1 MVTDIKKKLL
11 DEWTFS
17 WPIMNV
23 LIGGRSSIDLPEIQI
38 AGFEEAT
45 AFIKSYGYDP
55 DKTHDARLMHAV
67 ICESLSFIERW
78 LMPKEWKNGLQPPD
92 EVLLCQDPRQ
102 LLLWACDR
110 SVDVHQ
116 RKIWSCAVLR
126 VMHTIAHIEGAF
138 RYSDIDVARDEI
150 IARVQSV
157 VAYDERGDSWIQFD
171 DQRIKLHKLEWK
183 TQKSRDSVLLKLLHK
198 RANVAETIYDM
209 LGVRFIAEHQSDVMQ
224 IVKLLQKSHVISF
237 PNAIP
242 SRSRNS
248 IIDADAFRVRV
259 DQVRTEYMMGKISSE
274 EFQIRLESMEID
286 PPEMDKENLHSGSEY
301 RAVQMTC
308 RQLIRTPRPLATLR
322 KNLQH
327 ELEKMPVGNIF
338 SRHVAELINVLR
350 NISKLAG
357 DDEFSFFP
365 FEIQVMDK
373 KAWDINTTGKAS
385 HTKYKK
391 SQLKAARRRVLNE
404 ILPLA

>member
-1 MVTDIKKKLL
+1 MAIDIKKKLL

-38 AGFEEAT
+38 SGFEEAT

-55 DKTHDARLMHAV
+55 EKIHDARLMHAA

-92 EVLLCQDPRQ
+92 EVLMCHDPRN

-110 SVDVHQ
+110 SSAAIQ
-116 RKIWSCAVLR
+116 RRIWSCAILR

-150 IARVQSV
+150 IGRIQSV

-183 TQKSRDSVLLKLLHK
+183 IQKSRDSVLLKLLHK

-248 IIDADAFRVRV
+248 IMDAEAFRVYV
-259 DQVRTEYMMGKISSE
+259 EQLRTEYMMGKISSE
-274 EFQIRLESMEID
+274 EFQIRLESLELE
-286 PPEMDKENLHSGSEY
+286 PAEADKENLHSGSDY

-308 RQLIRTPRPLATLR
+308 RQLIRTPRPLTTLR

-327 ELEKMPVGNIF
+327 ELERMPVGNVF

-350 NISKLAG
+350 NISRLSG

-391 SQLKAARRRVLNE
+391 SQLRAARRRVLNE
-404 ILPLA
+404 IIPSA

>member
-1 MVTDIKKKLL
+1 MADDIKKNLL
-11 DEWTFS
+11 DQWTFS

-38 AGFEEAT
+38 SGYDEAT
-45 AFIKSYGYDP
+45 AFVKSYGYDP
-55 DKTHDARLMHAV
+55 NKVHDARLMHGA

-92 EVLLCQDPRQ
+92 EVLLCHDPRD
-102 LLLWACDR
+102 LL
-110 SVDVHQ
+110 
-116 RKIWSCAVLR
+116 IWSCDRNAAFNQRRMWSCALLR

-138 RYSDIDVARDEI
+138 RYSDIDIARDEI
-150 IARVQSV
+150 ISRIQTI
-157 VAYDERGDSWIQFD
+157 VAYDERGDSWIQLR
-171 DQRIKLHKLEWK
+171 DQRIKLHKLDWK

-209 LGVRFIAEHQSDVMQ
+209 LGLRIITEFQSDVMQ
-224 IVKLLQKSHVISF
+224 VVKLLYKSHVISF

-248 IIDADAFRVRV
+248 MIDPDDFRVQV
-259 DQVRTEYMMGKISSE
+259 DAIRSDYMMGKLTDDD
-274 EFQIRLESMEID
+274 FQNKLESLLI
-286 PPEMDKENLHSGSEY
+286 PPPADDKENLHSGTEY
-301 RAVQMTC
+301 HAIQMTC
-308 RQLIRTPRPLATLR
+308 RQLIRTPRPLSTLR
-322 KNLQH
+322 KNLEG
-327 ELEKMPVGNIF
+327 ELERMTSDDVF
-338 SRHVAELINVLR
+338 ARHIGELVNVLR
-350 NISKLAG
+350 NIAKLG
-357 DDEFSFFP
+357 GEDEFSFFP

-373 KAWDINTTGKAS
+373 RSWDINSTGKAS
-385 HTKYKK
+385 HSKYKK

>member
-1 MVTDIKKKLL
+1 
-11 DEWTFS
+11 
-17 WPIMNV
+17 
-23 LIGGRSSIDLPEIQI
+23 
-38 AGFEEAT
+38 
-45 AFIKSYGYDP
+45 
-55 DKTHDARLMHAV
+55 
-67 ICESLSFIERW
+67 
-78 LMPKEWKNGLQPPD
+78 
-92 EVLLCQDPRQ
+92 
-102 LLLWACDR
+102 
-110 SVDVHQ
+110 
-116 RKIWSCAVLR
+116 
-126 VMHTIAHIEGAF
+126 
-138 RYSDIDVARDEI
+138 
-150 IARVQSV
+150 
-157 VAYDERGDSWIQFD
+157 
-171 DQRIKLHKLEWK
+171 
-183 TQKSRDSVLLKLLHK
+183 
-198 RANVAETIYDM
+198 
-209 LGVRFIAEHQSDVMQ
+209 
-224 IVKLLQKSHVISF
+224 
-237 PNAIP
+237 
-242 SRSRNS
+242 
-248 IIDADAFRVRV
+248 
-259 DQVRTEYMMGKISSE
+259 
-274 EFQIRLESMEID
+274 MEID